1 MKPEQKLYQ
10 KLKKNTPNILWSRL
24 ETWVNFGIPDLIG
37 YHNLSGFFMLE
48 LKIQTGNKIRF
59 SPHQILFHTTRN
71 KRNFILV
78 EQAPPRAPSS
88 LKLYGSKSIEGLL
101 LDPREVKPLAV
112 NDFQLI
118 ENILIDKPAN

>member
-24 ETWVNFGIPDLIG
+24 ETWVSFGIPDLLG
-37 YHNLSGFFMLE
+37 YHNSCGFFMVE
-48 LKIQTGNKIRF
+48 LKIQTGHKIRF
-59 SPHQILFHTTRN
+59 SPHQILFHTLRTN
-71 KRNFILV
+71 RNFILV
-78 EQAPPRAPSS
+78 ELARKRGPID

-112 NDFQLI
+112 NDWQLI
-118 ENILIDKPAN
+118 ENILIDKKNN

>member
-24 ETWVNFGIPDLIG
+24 ETWVTFGIPDLLG
-37 YHNLSGFFMLE
+37 YHNSSGFFMVE
-48 LKIQTGNKIRF
+48 LKIQTANKIRF
-59 SPHQILFHTTRN
+59 SPHQILFHTLRTNRN
-71 KRNFILV
+71 YILV
-78 EQAPPRAPSS
+78 EQGRKRGPQV

-118 ENILIDKPAN
+118 ENILINKKNN

>member
-10 KLKKNTPNILWSRL
+10 KLKKNTPNILWTRL
-24 ETWVNFGIPDLIG
+24 ETWVSFGVPDLLG
-37 YHNLSGFFMLE
+37 YHNSCGFFMVE
-48 LKIQTGNKIRF
+48 LKIQTANKIKF
-59 SPHQILFHTTRN
+59 SSHQILFHTIRSNRN
-71 KRNFILV
+71 YILV
-78 EQAPPRAPSS
+78 EQARKRGPQV

-118 ENILIDKPAN
+118 ENILINKKNN

>member
-24 ETWVNFGIPDLIG
+24 ETWVTFGIPDLLG
-37 YHNLSGFFMLE
+37 YHNSSGFFMVE
-48 LKIQTGNKIRF
+48 LKIQTGHKIRF
-59 SPHQILFHTTRN
+59 SPHQILIHTLRPNRN
-71 KRNFILV
+71 YILV
-78 EQAPPRAPSS
+78 EHARKRGPRA

-112 NDFQLI
+112 NDWPLI
-118 ENILIDKPAN
+118 ENILINKKNN

>member
-24 ETWVNFGIPDLIG
+24 ETWVTPGIPDLLG
-37 YHNLSGFFMLE
+37 YHNSCGFFMVE
-48 LKIQTGNKIRF
+48 LKIQTGHKIRF
-59 SPHQILFHTTRN
+59 SPHQILFHTLRTNRN
-71 KRNFILV
+71 YILV
-78 EQAPPRAPSS
+78 EQARKRGPRA
-88 LKLYGSKSIEGLL
+88 LKLYSSKSIEGLL

-118 ENILIDKPAN
+118 ENILINKKNN

>member
-24 ETWVNFGIPDLIG
+24 ETWVTFGLPDLIG
-37 YHNLSGFFMLE
+37 YHNSSGFFMVE

-88 LKLYGSKSIEGLL
+88 LKLYGSKSIEGLI

>member
-10 KLKKNTPNILWSRL
+10 KLKKNTPDILWSRL
-24 ETWVNFGIPDLIG
+24 ETWVTFGLPDLIG
-37 YHNLSGFFMLE
+37 YHNTSGFFMVE

-78 EQAPPRAPSS
+78 EQARKGG
-88 LKLYGSKSIEGLL
+88 LKDIKLYGSKSIEALIH
-101 LDPREVKPLAV
+101 DPRAVDPLAV
-112 NDFQLI
+112 NDFEKIQK
-118 ENILIDKPAN
+118 ILIS

>member
-24 ETWVNFGIPDLIG
+24 ETWVTFGLPDLIG
-37 YHNLSGFFMLE
+37 YHNSSGFFMVE

-118 ENILIDKPAN
+118 ENILIDNPAN

>member
-1 MKPEQKLYQ
+1 VKPEQKLYQ

-24 ETWVNFGIPDLIG
+24 ETWVTFGIPDLLG
-37 YHNLSGFFMLE
+37 YHNSSGFFMVE
-48 LKIQTGNKIRF
+48 LKIQTGHKIRF
-59 SPHQILFHTTRN
+59 SPHQILFHTLRTNRN
-71 KRNFILV
+71 YILV
-78 EQAPPRAPSS
+78 EHARKRGPKD

-118 ENILIDKPAN
+118 ENILINKKNN

>member
-1 MKPEQKLYQ
+1 VKPEQKLYQ

-24 ETWVNFGIPDLIG
+24 ETWVTFGLPDLIG
-37 YHNLSGFFMLE
+37 YHNLSGFFMVE

-78 EQAPPRAPSS
+78 EQAPKGGQRSI
-88 LKLYGSKSIEGLL
+88 KLYGSKSIEGLI

-112 NDFQLI
+112 NDWALI
-118 ENILIDKPAN
+118 ENLLIDKPAN